1 VRTLLLSTVFALA
14 PLAAFAQN
22 AAPATVVD
30 LVASNED
37 LSTLARV
44 LGAAGLLETLAGEG
58 PLTVFAPTNEAFE
71 ALPEGELERLL
82 GNPEELA
89 EVLSYHVTE
98 GRVLAGE
105 VAGFADDSS
114 SQQPLETLQGGTLNL
129 APRENTDKSIYV
141 NDAALITEA
150 DLAAGN
156 GVVHVIDAVLLP
168 SGRVA
173 GELSGGAM
181 TGGSPTGQ

>member
-1 VRTLLLSTVFALA
+1 MRMLLLSIIFALV
-14 PLAAFAQN
+14 PLAASAQN
-22 AAPATVVD
+22 DAPATVVD
-30 LVASNED
+30 LVSSNED
-37 LSTLARV
+37 LSTLGEA
-44 LGAAGLLETLAGEG
+44 LGAAGLLETLSGEG
-58 PLTVFAPTNEAFE
+58 PFTVLAPTNEAFE

-98 GRVLAGE
+98 GRVLSEE
-105 VAGFADDSS
+105 VAQFADDSS

-129 APRENTDKSIYV
+129 APRENTDEPIYI

-168 SGRVA
+168 SGEVA
-173 GELSGGAM
+173 DEMSGGAM